1 MTTSDA
7 TSTNGATSAKARD
20 ALIRES
26 KDLIAI
32 NVIELCQDLHIRAM
46 LGGGPVLNANGL
58 LTPHVSKSAAILVDP
73 ASFRHLRTALFE
85 AGWREARPLRRFR
98 ILPAARL
105 MLSHPDEM
113 AGLNVYPVIPG
124 FFADPEETF
133 DTIWERHKEVPL
145 RGHTVRAL
153 GRINSAILASHD
165 GLDGKSTRARSN
177 FDYFVDQFSRL
188 LDARERRTAVELIRK
203 MGGCAEMNKLILAL
217 GEQPC
222 EFSLPSIGYAQWR
235 LQIAEPT
242 DQMRRAL
249 ALIELGPDGR
259 KLLYAS
265 KTGRPQN
272 ARDAL
277 LSFVFLPRTFVA
289 IFGAKRRWAHSL
301 G

>member
-7 TSTNGATSAKARD
+7 TSSKARD

-32 NVIELCQDLHIRAM
+32 NVIELCRDLHIRAM

-58 LTPHVSKSAAILVDP
+58 LTPHVSTSAAILVDP
-73 ASFRHLRTALFE
+73 ASFRHLRAALFE
-85 AGWREARPLRRFR
+85 AGWRNARPLRRFR
-98 ILPAARL
+98 ILPAARV
-105 MLSHPDEM
+105 MLRHPDEL
-113 AGLNVYPVIPG
+113 AGLNLYPVIPG

-133 DTIWERHKEVPL
+133 DLIWERHKVVPL

-165 GLDGKSTRARSN
+165 GLDGRSTRARSN
-177 FDYFVDQFSRL
+177 FDYFVEQFSRL
-188 LDARERRTAVELIRK
+188 LDDRERKVTVDMIRK
-203 MGGCAEMNKLILAL
+203 MGGCAEMNRLIRAL
-217 GEQPC
+217 GEEPC
-222 EFSLPSIGYAQWR
+222 EFSLPSIGYTQWR
-235 LQIAEPT
+235 LQISEPT

-249 ALIELGPDGR
+249 ALLELGPDGR

-265 KTGRPQN
+265 KSGRPRSL
-272 ARDAL
+272 RDVL
-277 LSFVFLPRTFVA
+277 VSILFLPGTVFAVFA
-289 IFGAKRRWAHSL
+289 AKRRWAQSL

>member
-1 MTTSDA
+1 MTTADA
-7 TSTNGATSAKARD
+7 TSSKARD

-32 NVIELCQDLHIRAM
+32 GVIGLCKELHIRAM

-73 ASFRHLRTALFE
+73 SSFRHLRRSLLDN
-85 AGWREARPLRRFR
+85 GWRESRSLRRIR

-105 MLSHPDEM
+105 MLWHPDEL
-113 AGLNVYPVIPG
+113 AGLNIYPVIPG

-133 DTIWERHKEVPL
+133 DIIWERRKEVPL

-153 GRINSAILASHD
+153 GRVTSAILASHD
-165 GLDGKSTRARSN
+165 GLDGRSTRTRSN
-177 FDYFVDQFSRL
+177 FDYFVDQFSKL
-188 LDARERRTAVELIRK
+188 LDARERLVAVDLIRRL
-203 MGGCAEMNKLILAL
+203 GGCAEMNRLIVAL

-235 LQIAEPT
+235 LQIAEPSA
-242 DQMRRAL
+242 QMRRTL
-249 ALIELGPDGR
+249 ALLELGSDGR

-265 KTGRPQN
+265 KSGRPQSVGDMV
-272 ARDAL
+272 RSAL
-277 LSFVFLPRTFVA
+277 CLPRTIITV
-289 IFGAKRRWAHSL
+289 FGAKRRWSQSL

>member
-1 MTTSDA
+1 MTTSDT
-7 TSTNGATSAKARD
+7 TSSKARD

-32 NVIELCQDLHIRAM
+32 NVIELCRELHIRAM

-58 LTPHVSKSAAILVDP
+58 LTPHVSTSAAILVDP
-73 ASFRHLRTALFE
+73 ASFRHLRAALFE
-85 AGWREARPLRRFR
+85 AGWRNARPLRRFR
-98 ILPAARL
+98 ILPAARV
-105 MLSHPDEM
+105 MLRHPDEL
-113 AGLNVYPVIPG
+113 AGLNIYPVIPG

-133 DTIWERHKEVPL
+133 DLIWERHKVVPL
-145 RGHTVRAL
+145 RGHMVRAL

-165 GLDGKSTRARSN
+165 GLDGRSTRARSN
-177 FDYFVDQFSRL
+177 FDYFVEQFSRL
-188 LDARERRTAVELIRK
+188 LDDRERTITVDMIRK
-203 MGGCAEMNKLILAL
+203 MGGCAEMNRLILAL

-235 LQIAEPT
+235 LQITEPT

-249 ALIELGPDGR
+249 ALLELGPDGR

-265 KTGRPQN
+265 KSGRPQSL
-272 ARDAL
+272 RDIL
-277 LSFVFLPRTFVA
+277 LSIVHLPGTVVA
-289 IFGAKRRWAHSL
+289 IFSAKRRWAQSL

>member
-1 MTTSDA
+1 MTTSDT
-7 TSTNGATSAKARD
+7 TSSKARD

-32 NVIELCQDLHIRAM
+32 NVIELCRELHIRAM

-58 LTPHVSKSAAILVDP
+58 LTPHVSTSAAILVDP
-73 ASFRHLRTALFE
+73 ASFRHLRAALFE
-85 AGWREARPLRRFR
+85 AGWRNSRPTRRFR

-105 MLSHPDEM
+105 MLRHPEEL
-113 AGLNVYPVIPG
+113 AGLNIYPVIPG

-133 DTIWERHKEVPL
+133 DLIWERHKVVPL

-165 GLDGKSTRARSN
+165 GLDGRSTRARSN
-177 FDYFVDQFSRL
+177 FDYFVEQFSRL
-188 LDARERRTAVELIRK
+188 LNDRERKITVDMIRK
-203 MGGCAEMNKLILAL
+203 MGGCAEMNRLILAI
-217 GEQPC
+217 GEEPC
-222 EFSLPSIGYAQWR
+222 DFSLPSIGYSQWR

-249 ALIELGPDGR
+249 ALLELGPDGR
-259 KLLYAS
+259 RLMYAS
-265 KTGRPQN
+265 KSGRPN
-272 ARDAL
+272 SLREVL
-277 LSFVFLPRTFVA
+277 LSIVHLPGTVVA
-289 IFGAKRRWAHSL
+289 IFGAKRRWVQSL